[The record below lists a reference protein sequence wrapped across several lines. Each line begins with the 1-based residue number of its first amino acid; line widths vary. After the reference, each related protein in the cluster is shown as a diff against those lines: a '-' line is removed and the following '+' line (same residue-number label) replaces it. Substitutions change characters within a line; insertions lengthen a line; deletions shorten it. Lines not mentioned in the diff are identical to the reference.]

1 MEEGESE
8 ENYWIL
14 DLPLTKQGNSLAV
27 NIPKKVV
34 NALNLQLGDKVR
46 VILRRVRDD
55 KVF

>member
-1 MEEGESE
+1 MEEGETA

-46 VILRRVRDD
+46 VILRRVR
-55 KVF
+55 